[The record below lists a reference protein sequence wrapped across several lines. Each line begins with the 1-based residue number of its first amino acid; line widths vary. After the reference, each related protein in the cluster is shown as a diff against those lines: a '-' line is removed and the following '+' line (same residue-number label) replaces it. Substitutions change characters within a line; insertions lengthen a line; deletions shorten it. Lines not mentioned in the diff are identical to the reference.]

1 MTIPQ
6 LCLLELHFRAIK
18 KIGELPHYHG
28 AQWRAMFN
36 HLFRDLL
43 AGAQMADARI
53 WVIPIEHG
61 VNSYLAGDPIH
72 VGLTFPRE
80 HAKAITAA
88 LNDADRIYE
97 AADYTHQKREGN
109 SRTKGGHFQPGVTL
123 RYEGAKCRISGQS
136 LGDSEGSYLS
146 EEHIADEVKLLTSLS
161 DLTLNLY
168 TPMRIERSAGVTG
181 HNHCDESFF
190 FGEKA
195 LNPSPLNRLIGVMRF
210 KTAMPIDISALSIS
224 GGAVSWLDV
233 PYGNAEEKQTQK
245 KYNKKSSQNSAEN
258 ERTTLGGIVGCL
270 KISGILSLELARLLV
285 VGQYM
290 GIGSNPVFGFG
301 FYTIPELDRVRRI
314 NNLTRGKS
322 ILERAVDTSHLTHV
336 LSRMTSSSPGPNCI
350 TIDDIRRAGTGCLE
364 KIRCHALEGTLAGKI
379 GRWRLPKSGGTYREI
394 FVQNSDERLVHRALS
409 EFLSIDIDKLL
420 SDSSYAYRRGL
431 SHKSAAK
438 ELEKLKKAG
447 YVSGIKTDIAAFYDS
462 VDMRQLDA
470 LLDGFFPDE
479 PAIGLIRSWLK
490 NSAEA
495 GARGLPQGGILSP
508 VLSNLYLDR
517 FDRAMDSEGF
527 RLVRYSDD
535 FVALFRDDMTYDE
548 GKERV
553 VAALTRLGL
562 ELKEDKTLALIPD
575 TPVQFLGFLV
585 GADGIGD
592 PEAKFKEVDGDWS
605 PVFREQWQTG
615 QPVYLSTIC
624 RGAFSTGPQ
633 LVIRHADDSK
643 TTIPWSQVNRLVV
656 VGRSP
661 FSGGVIYRAMRE
673 EIPVTFIDI
682 KGRTTGHLH
691 AAPYQPPELGDI
703 QRECSRDEAFCLTF
717 ARAIISAKINNSRII
732 LRRNDRTGRRKEL
745 ISLADSAAC
754 AENFDSLRGYEG
766 AAARIY
772 FEEFRTLVK
781 RFTFVGRVYHPPDGP
796 VNAMLSLGYSLLYNR
811 IAAVL
816 RDKGFNPRLG
826 LFHQGRGTHMALASD
841 LQEEMRH
848 IADRVVLAL
857 IHIDEVTPES
867 FAVGTNGQLSAK
879 IEGDAFRSFIRR
891 YEMIMASEFTVDNV
905 GKMSYNA
912 YLDEMAGRLKRAM
925 QLGIPYQPLRIR

>member
-1 MTIPQ
+1 MITNRLLIPQ
-6 LCLLELHFRAIK
+6 VCLLELHFRAIAPINK
-18 KIGELPHYHG
+18 LPHYHG
-28 AQWRAMFN
+28 AHWSAM
-36 HLFRDLL
+36 FRDLL
-43 AGAQMADARI
+43 RKAVGGLPLNRAGV
-53 WVIPIEHG
+53 WVVPIEHG
-61 VNSYLAGDPIH
+61 IISYLTGDPIN
-72 VGLTFPRE
+72 VGLVFPFKY
-80 HAKAITAA
+80 AAAITAA
-88 LNDADRIYE
+88 LEESDRIW
-97 AADYTHQKREGN
+97 
-109 SRTKGGHFQPGVTL
+109 TKGGHFYPGVTI
-123 RYEGAKCRISGQS
+123 RYEGARCLIAGLPWNASNPAF
-136 LGDSEGSYLS
+136 LA
-146 EEHIADEVKLLTSLS
+146 EEHIAEEIKLLVTLS
-161 DLTLNLY
+161 DFTINFY
-168 TPMRIERSAGVTG
+168 TPTRLVRLAEDREAG
-181 HNHCDESFF
+181 HNHFDEAYFF
-190 FGEKA
+190 NEQERTTPPLTRLFGFIRP
-195 LNPSPLNRLIGVMRF
+195 NPLFPVDTNSL
-210 KTAMPIDISALSIS
+210 KIS

-233 PYGNAEEKQTQK
+233 PYGNNKDKPDQK
-245 KYNKKSSQNSAEN
+245 VNGTKKKDN
-258 ERTTLGGIVGCL
+258 TTLGGIVGCL
-270 KISGILSLELARLLV
+270 KINGTLSSEIARLLV

-290 GIGSNPVFGFG
+290 GVGNKPVFGFG
-301 FYTIPELDRVRRI
+301 FYTIPELDTVRCI
-314 NNLTRGKS
+314 KPLLRGKS
-322 ILERAVDTSHLTHV
+322 ILERAVDPSFLTHV
-336 LSRMTSSSPGPNCI
+336 LSRLSSSSPGPDGI
-350 TIDDIRRAGTGCLE
+350 SVDDIRRAGTPYLE
-364 KIRCHALEGTLAGKI
+364 RIRSFALEGKLSGKI
-379 GRWRLPKSGGTYREI
+379 GKGRLPKKGGTYREI
-394 FVQNSDERLVHRALS
+394 FVQNSGERLVHRAMS

-431 SHKSAAK
+431 SHKSAVK

-447 YVSGIKTDIAAFYDS
+447 YVNGIKTDIAAFYDS

-470 LLDGFFPDE
+470 LLDGFFPAE
-479 PAIGLIRSWLK
+479 PAMGIIRSWLK
-490 NSAEA
+490 NAADA

-517 FDRAMDSEGF
+517 FDRAMDSESF

-553 VAALTRLGL
+553 VTALARLRL
-562 ELKEDKTLALIPD
+562 ELREDKTLALEQS
-575 TPVQFLGFLV
+575 TPVPFLGYLV

-592 PEAKFKEVDGDWS
+592 PEAKFKEADGDWA
-605 PVFREQWQTG
+605 PVFRDQWQTG

-633 LVIRHADDSK
+633 LVIRHSDD
-643 TTIPWSQVNRLVV
+643 TRTAIPWSMVNRLVI

-661 FSGGVIYRAMRE
+661 FSGGIIYRAMRE

-703 QRECSRDEAFCLTF
+703 QRECSRDEPFCLAF
-717 ARAIISAKINNSRII
+717 ARAIISAKINNSRVI
-732 LRRNDRTGRRKEL
+732 LRRNGIMRKDM
-745 ISLADSAAC
+745 IPLADSAAC

-772 FEEFRTLVK
+772 FEEFRTKVK
-781 RFTFVGRVYHPPDGP
+781 TFTFVGRVYHPPDGP

-816 RDKGFNPRLG
+816 RDRGFNPRLG
-826 LFHQGRGTHMALASD
+826 LFHQGRGNHMALASD

-857 IHIDEVTPES
+857 IHNNEITPES
-867 FAVGTNGQLSAK
+867 FATGINGQPSAR
-879 IEGDAFRSFIRR
+879 IEGDAFRAFIRR
-891 YEMIMASEFTVDNV
+891 YEMIMASEFTVDDV